1 MPFSIVD
8 GVPPVA
14 YPPVIQS
21 KPSNNL
27 VWAILVTLFCCIPFG
42 IVAIIKAS
50 SVDSLY
56 NSGRYKDA
64 VDASKEAGKW
74 CIWGAV
80 AGIVVGLL
88 YSILL
93 VAAGG

>member
-1 MPFSIVD
+1 MPFNAVD
-8 GVPPVA
+8 GMPLPA
-14 YPPVIQS
+14 YPPVMQS

-42 IVAIIKAS
+42 IVAILKAT

-56 NSGRYKDA
+56 NSGRYREA

-74 CIWGAV
+74 CIWAAV
-80 AGIVVGLL
+80 AGLVVGVL
-88 YSILL
+88 YFFLMLI
-93 VAAGG
+93 AGV